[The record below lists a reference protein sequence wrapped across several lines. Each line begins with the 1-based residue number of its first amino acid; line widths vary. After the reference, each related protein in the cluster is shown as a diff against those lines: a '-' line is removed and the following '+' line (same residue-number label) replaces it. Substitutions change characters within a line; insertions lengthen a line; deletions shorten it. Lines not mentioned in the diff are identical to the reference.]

1 MISEPELDGQWDP
14 GRPPGPAV
22 EPDAP
27 RERVRVRGPRSAWLW
42 ALGGAVAASAVWAGV
57 LTVQDRFGDAAPR
70 IAYRHV
76 EDLCKLRL
84 TAVSASTTELTG
96 DYGRHEEH
104 PALDW
109 SYCAHGSPYTEGRL
123 SFDAEVLV
131 QLHKR
136 ADARTEFGAGPTGLG
151 GVGAMASSGGD
162 VEQVPGLG
170 ERALLT
176 SRVGGSRLEVLDG
189 GAVFSLT
196 VQWYGRPDI
205 ADPDEDAVRAAMLE
219 DMRALM
225 AALRK

>member
-1 MISEPELDGQWDP
+1 MISEPELEGEWDT
-14 GRPPGPAV
+14 GRPATPAE

-27 RERVRVRGPRSAWLW
+27 RERVRGPRTAWLW
-42 ALGGAVAASAVWAGV
+42 ALGGAVLASAVWAGALV
-57 LTVQDRFGDAAPR
+57 AQDRFGDPAPR

-76 EDLCKLRL
+76 EDLCKVPL
-84 TAVSASTTELTG
+84 TAVSASTVKLTG
-96 DYGRHEEH
+96 DYARHNEH

-109 SYCAHGSPYTEGRL
+109 AYCEHGAPYADGRL
-123 SFDAEVLV
+123 SYGAEVSV
-131 QLHKR
+131 QLHKK
-136 ADARTEFGAGPTGLG
+136 ADPGTEFGADPAGLMGLG
-151 GVGAMASSGGD
+151 RMASSGGE

-176 SRVGGSRLEVLDG
+176 RRVGGSRLEVLDG

-196 VQWYGRPDI
+196 VEWYGGQDAP
-205 ADPDEDAVRAAMLE
+205 DPDEDAVQAAMLE